1 MSWLGRLR
9 NPLAIRDALLF
20 RDIVED
26 FDELLALLDVAP
38 PAYGPAEGDAWAC
51 PVAPMLLEVA
61 LQHATKLLAPFSRT
75 PRDEVV
81 YTQLCADLAARMDL
95 LAQSIAHRADGPR
108 LAADWSIR
116 LVRIKTQLNAWAAL
130 PASMAMK
137 AMIETFGST
146 EESATTVIES
156 FPRIP
161 ALSPGELQ
169 ELRGSGVG
177 RTPRGVTPGMDILIA
192 RMTMKAC
199 RQDTKSFDDE
209 LQLFENLSLLRDP
222 GAFIMLTSMNYP
234 PGGINSSAA
243 RFRVPISLLHGS
255 GAGNNSK
262 SNT

>member
-1 MSWLGRLR
+1 
-9 NPLAIRDALLF
+9 
-20 RDIVED
+20 
-26 FDELLALLDVAP
+26 
-38 PAYGPAEGDAWAC
+38 
-51 PVAPMLLEVA
+51 MLLEVA

-108 LAADWSIR
+108 LAADWLIR

-177 RTPRGVTPGMDILIA
+177 RTPRGVTPGMDIPIA

-222 GAFIMLTSMNYP
+222 GLHNIDLNELP

-262 SNT
+262 SKDSDYGIPPLRTIIPLMT